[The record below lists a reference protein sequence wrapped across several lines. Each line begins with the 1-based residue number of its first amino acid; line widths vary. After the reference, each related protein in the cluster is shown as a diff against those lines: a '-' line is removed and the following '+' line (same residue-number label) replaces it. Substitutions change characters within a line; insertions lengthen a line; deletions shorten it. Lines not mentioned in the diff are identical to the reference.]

1 MEIKNNWMTDY
12 SYFGTDYPN
21 NKLLDDGKYRFELQ
35 KQSLEG
41 KDVFVDGSITSERI
55 VVQNHTNPLNQ
66 EKYDKKLCFDITS
79 NIHTGSII
87 EFDSKTYLVT
97 SQIFNKQAYKVG
109 SVLECTYNLN
119 VYKNNTS
126 YQIPCVIESGI
137 RTSQLG
143 TDENTYIEMPS
154 STITMRLPNTAIT
167 RLIVRDEVYRIGL
180 QSYSIKDLNDIIEP
194 GLLVAELKF
203 SAESVVNHI
212 YTVDIQNSDATLY
225 VNDTLTLDVICTDN
239 SQQVT
244 SPTLTYQS
252 SNTEVATISNGVL
265 TCIAEGTTVIT
276 VTFNGISD
284 TLNLTVQTEQI
295 QDNYTVSITGD
306 TLVKLNS
313 NITLNASVYNNGV
326 LDSSKSV
333 VWNVSNQDE
342 SSNSYITIVSQDG
355 GSITLKA
362 TNNSSYVG
370 KYVVVRVSKS
380 DDGSVYSEYVV
391 QIKPLF

>member
-1 MEIKNNWMTDY
+1 MSIDWTLYERKLKINGNTTRDRQINLMKDGILNNFNNSPSFRSAYFNGSTTATDIQIIDSDKYYIKTIQMK
-12 SYFGTDYPN
+12 PN
-21 NKLLDDGKYRFELQ
+21 EVI
-35 KQSLEG
+35 
-41 KDVFVDGSITSERI
+41 DVGDLI
-55 VVQNHTNPLNQ
+55 V
-66 EKYDKKLCFDITS
+66 
-79 NIHTGSII
+79 
-87 EFDSKTYLVT
+87 FDSKTWLCTEVDKTNPVFQYGKVYLST
-97 SQIFNKQAYKVG
+97 QTI
-109 SVLECTYNLN
+109 TI
-119 VYKNNTS
+119 YKNNTS
-126 YQIPCVIESGI
+126 YQIPCVIQSGI
-137 RTSQLG
+137 KTSQLG

-167 RLIVRDEVYRIGL
+167 RLIARDEVYKIGT

>member
-119 VYKNNTS
+119 VYKNNTP
-126 YQIPCVIESGI
+126 YQIPCVIQSGI
-137 RTSQLG
+137 KTSQLG

-154 STITMRLPNTAIT
+154 STITMKLSNTEIT
-167 RLIVRDEVYRIGL
+167 RLITRGEIYQIGL
-180 QSYSIKDLNDIIEP
+180 QNWEIKDINDIIEP
-194 GLLVAELKF
+194 GLLVFKLEYSQVAQETHVYGITILNG
-203 SAESVVNHI
+203 SSI
-212 YTVDIQNSDATLY
+212 SIQQGSTLQIN
-225 VNDTLTLDVICTDN
+225 VQATDN
-239 SQQVT
+239 GEIVS
-244 SPTLTYQS
+244 SPTLSFTS
-252 SNTEVATISNGVL
+252 SNELICSVNSSGLVSAVDGGSCVISVSFNGVSASIEITVIETVQHNITAEISGSSSIIKGKTSEYICIVRDNGIVVPGDMIFYLTGDDGVSNTNLATISSYD
-265 TCIAEGTTVIT
+265 TDSCVIT
-276 VTFNGISD
+276 AGN
-284 TLNLTVQTEQI
+284 
-295 QDNYTVSITGD
+295 SIGY
-306 TLVKLNS
+306 VKLWAKNENES
-313 NITLNASVYNNGV
+313 IITPAFR
-326 LDSSKSV
+326 
-333 VWNVSNQDE
+333 
-342 SSNSYITIVSQDG
+342 I
-355 GSITLKA
+355 
-362 TNNSSYVG
+362 
-370 KYVVVRVSKS
+370 
-380 DDGSVYSEYVV
+380 
-391 QIKPLF
+391 QIKNLY